1 MNTTEQED
9 IIEDVTEEQLIANEE
24 LEQDTPEEVSEEQ
37 EATFDDSI
45 KSILL
50 GEKKKYKKEED
61 DEDEDEEEEYEDDMD
76 EMKSG
81 NFRVIKL
88 SKVKGIP
95 SWLKRYSGKEI
106 SLKSMYTTIRIDDF
120 SRPVYVKAYF
130 GNAKTGKS
138 VDDDEPDTYDDIDEK
153 KLFFDSAY
161 YAKSDNA
168 QKKRNFTDINSK
180 SDLPEGKEYE
190 DDMDE
195 MEHGDKDMKK
205 KKKEESKKKVSEALD
220 LLLQNESELSEDF
233 KSEASTLFEATI
245 AERSVEIQEKLEEKY
260 NSQLNEEVESIR
272 ESLIE
277 RIDDYLSYVVES
289 WMDENTE
296 QVENTLRTQ
305 IAENFITSLK
315 DVFVEN
321 YIEVPAEKQDLVE
334 ELSNVAEESNEKL
347 ENAETEIASLQEKVQ
362 EFERTSVIADLSE
375 DLSETESHKF
385 KSILEGVEFGSK
397 ESFERKASV
406 IKDSIFE
413 GVETETTN
421 KEEEYSSEDTEIIIE
436 GEEDEKE
443 KVPAHMRQYVD
454 ALSKK

>member
-50 GEKKKYKKEED
+50 GEKKAVKKEED
-61 DEDEDEEEEYEDDMD
+61 EDGDEDIEEVVISG
-76 EMKSG
+76 SG

-95 SWLKRYSGKEI
+95 SWLRSYSGKEI
-106 SLKSMYTTIRIDDF
+106 GMKSLYTTIRIDDF

-138 VDDDEPDTYDDIDEK
+138 LDDDEPDSYDDDIDIK
-153 KLFFDSAY
+153 KFFFDSAY
-161 YAKSDNA
+161 YAKSDRA
-168 QKKRNFTDINSK
+168 AKKGDFININSK
-180 SDLPEGKEYE
+180 NDLPEGKEYE

-195 MEHGDKDMKK
+195 MEYGDKDMKK

-220 LLLQNESELSEDF
+220 LLLQNEADLSEDF
-233 KSEASTLFEATI
+233 KSEASILFEATI
-245 AERSVEIQEKLEEKY
+245 AERSIEIQEKLEEKY

-347 ENAETEIASLQEKVQ
+347 AQAETEIASLQERVQ
-362 EFERTSVIADLSE
+362 EFERASVIADLSE
-375 DLSETESHKF
+375 DLSETELHKF
-385 KSILEGVEFGSK
+385 KSILEGVEFNSK
-397 ESFERKASV
+397 ESFEKKASV
-406 IKDSIFE
+406 IKGSIFE
-413 GVETETTN
+413 GVESETTN
-421 KEEEYSSEDTEIIIE
+421 EEELYSSEDTEIIIE
-436 GEEDEKE
+436 GEEDTKE
-443 KVPAHMRQYVD
+443 KIPAHMKMYVD

>member
-50 GEKKKYKKEED
+50 GEKKAVKKEEE
-61 DEDEDEEEEYEDDMD
+61 DEDEDEDIEEVVTSG
-76 EMKSG
+76 SG

-95 SWLKRYSGKEI
+95 SWLRSYSGKEI
-106 SLKSMYTTIRIDDF
+106 GMKSLYTTIRIDDF

-138 VDDDEPDTYDDIDEK
+138 VDDDEPDSYDDDIDIK
-153 KLFFDSAY
+153 KFFFDSAY
-161 YAKSDNA
+161 YAKSDRA
-168 QKKRNFTDINSK
+168 AKKGDFININSK
-180 SDLPEGKEYE
+180 NDLPEGKEY
-190 DDMDE
+190 
-195 MEHGDKDMKK
+195 
-205 KKKEESKKKVSEALD
+205 KKKVSEALD
-220 LLLQNESELSEDF
+220 LLLQNEADLSEDF

-375 DLSETESHKF
+375 DLSETELHKF
-385 KSILEGVEFGSK
+385 KSILEGVEFNSK
-397 ESFERKASV
+397 ESFEKKASV
-406 IKDSIFE
+406 IKGSIFE
-413 GVETETTN
+413 GVESETTN
-421 KEEEYSSEDTEIIIE
+421 EEELYSSEDTEIIIE
-436 GEEDEKE
+436 GEEDTKE
-443 KVPAHMRQYVD
+443 KIPAHMKMYVD

>member
-50 GEKKKYKKEED
+50 GEKKKYKKEE
-61 DEDEDEEEEYEDDMD
+61 EDEDDYDDDEEDDDEDMD
-76 EMKSG
+76 EMEYGDKDMKKKEKKESVKS
-81 NFRVIKL
+81 K
-88 SKVKGIP
+88 
-95 SWLKRYSGKEI
+95 KE
-106 SLKSMYTTIRIDDF
+106 SEESE
-120 SRPVYVKAYF
+120 
-130 GNAKTGKS
+130 
-138 VDDDEPDTYDDIDEK
+138 DDDME
-153 KLFFDSAY
+153 
-161 YAKSDNA
+161 
-168 QKKRNFTDINSK
+168 
-180 SDLPEGKEYE
+180 
-190 DDMDE
+190 E

-220 LLLQNESELSEDF
+220 LLLQNEADLSEDF
-233 KSEASTLFEATI
+233 KTEATTLFEATI

-272 ESLIE
+272 ENLIE

-347 ENAETEIASLQEKVQ
+347 AQAETEIASLQERVQ
-362 EFERTSVIADLSE
+362 EFERASVIADLSE
-375 DLSETESHKF
+375 DLTETELHKF
-385 KSILEGVEFGSK
+385 KSILEGVEFNSK
-397 ESFERKASV
+397 ESFKKKASV
-406 IKDSIFE
+406 IKGSIFE
-413 GVETETTN
+413 GLESKTTN
-421 KEEEYSSEDTEIIIE
+421 TEEEYYSSEDTEIIIE
-436 GEEDEKE
+436 GEEDAKE
-443 KVPAHMRQYVD
+443 KIPAHMRMYVD
-454 ALSKK
+454 ALSRK